1 MHSLLAL
8 GALVI
13 FIILN
18 TLSLLC
24 SRSMEVEVES
34 KKRSLIRQIAELKR
48 EAALICTPSTFA
60 ASAKAQRKVNQLE
73 KELESLGG
81 GNYKEGGAAHA
92 RDKVIQAVK
101 IIKIV
106 VSAGL
111 LATLFG
117 SPVLFQVVPGVLPAF
132 TSLAPFA
139 PYSKDYAALG
149 YVTVL
154 PWLFFANRFSLMV
167 GAGIAHW
174 FWPDSSSPSS
184 SIKKSADLKLEAKKK
199 KP

>member
-8 GALVI
+8 GVLVI
-13 FIILN
+13 FFILN

-24 SRSMEVEVES
+24 SRSMEVEGES

-48 EAALICTPSTFA
+48 EAALMCTPSTFA

-81 GNYKEGGAAHA
+81 GKEAGVAHA
-92 RDKVIQAVK
+92 KDKVIQAVK

-111 LATLFG
+111 VAALFG
-117 SPVLFQVVPGVLPAF
+117 SPVLFQVAPGVLPAF
-132 TSLAPFA
+132 TSLAPLA
-139 PYSKDYAALG
+139 PNSKDYAALG
-149 YVTVL
+149 YVTIL
-154 PWLFFANRFSLMV
+154 PWLFFANRFSLMI

-174 FWPDSSSPSS
+174 FCPDSSSSSS
-184 SIKKSADLKLEAKKK
+184 SIKKSADLKVEAKKDL
-199 KP
+199 